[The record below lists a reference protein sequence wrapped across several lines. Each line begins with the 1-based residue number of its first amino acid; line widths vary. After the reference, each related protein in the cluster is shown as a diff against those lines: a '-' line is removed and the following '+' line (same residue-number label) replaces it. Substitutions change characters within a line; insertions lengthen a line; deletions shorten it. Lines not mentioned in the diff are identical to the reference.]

1 MLKHLGNTSI
11 TSGVLQN
18 LTLTNGV
25 SFVTLTAPPTGIYI
39 LAFPPNLGTPGQFLS
54 TNGSGQTTWQT
65 LVPGTGSVTSVG
77 ATVPAFLSITGY
89 YVRCS
94 NNLER
99 QLHLQVY

>member
-39 LAFPPNLGTPGQFLS
+39 LALPPDLGT
-54 TNGSGQTTWQT
+54 SGQVSFVHSLRSLRSPSGRVIRLRRIILARNHTPKANA
-65 LVPGTGSVTSVG
+65 LG
-77 ATVPAFLSITGY
+77 IDNK
-89 YVRCS
+89 RRRS
-94 NNLER
+94 NFMDDS
-99 QLHLQVY
+99 